1 MLTKIGKLNKDK
13 NMKHVL
19 KTALAVIISYAIM
32 AFITW
37 DWNIATWEHY
47 ERVGMITISLL
58 VWLIIKL
65 VETADFSLNDES
77 TRNDDILDMYYSN
90 KKYYRNKK

>member
-32 AFITW
+32 SFITW

-65 VETADFSLNDES
+65 VETADFTLNDES
-77 TRNDDILDMYYSN
+77 TRNDEILDMYYN
-90 KKYYRNKK
+90 DKKYYRNKK